1 MRLVVS
7 IICAF
12 ATVLPVLSQ
21 EPADTVV
28 SDSVKVSHTVKPRAW
43 LAAIEN
49 LGVTGLIVGYNNSV
63 LSSSPFSKITFK
75 SMKRN
80 ATEFE
85 WWWDEDYMYTNTIE
99 HPYHGAI
106 YYLTARENGLGTG
119 TSALFSLGSSLVW
132 ELFGES
138 ELPSYNDMVTTPI
151 GGVTIG
157 EPLHRISSAIV
168 DDRACG
174 LERVGREVLAFVVNP
189 MCGLNRLLRG
199 DSWRV
204 RGGRRPQHLMTTS
217 LAAGYRYLVVREQP
231 NVASAYLHWNTTYG
245 DIMGA
250 EGNGLF
256 DYFDLGFTAAVGS
269 HQTMLNYTRVTSQL
283 WCSESIRQKDK
294 TAARGDRQKY
304 IEHNWGFYNHFYHVY
319 AEPDYATGDYRK
331 FRNCVGYS
339 EVGAVGP
346 GVAYRK
352 VTPRL
357 RWEQQFY
364 LNGILMGATPMKLVD
379 RVHPKV
385 GYSWGSGYGAKVY
398 SRLQA
403 GRWLRLSLDAGYSQ
417 LFTWIGYAC
426 RDATDLKKVRKADI
440 QGEAGNAL
448 TLVAEPSLELWPCR
462 RVGVEM
468 RGRYVWH
475 KFNYLYHQHTT
486 LDYADILAGLVVKL

>member
-7 IICAF
+7 IIAF

-28 SDSVKVSHTVKPRAW
+28 SDSVVVSHTVKPRAW
-43 LAAIEN
+43 LAGIETV
-49 LGVTGLIVGYNNSV
+49 GVTGLLMSYNNSF

-75 SMKRN
+75 SMERN
-80 ATEFE
+80 LKEFK
-85 WWWDEDYMYTNTIE
+85 WWWDEDYMYTNTVE

-106 YYLTARENGLGTG
+106 YYLTARENGQGMG
-119 TSALFSLGSSLVW
+119 TSALFSVGGSLIW
-132 ELFGES
+132 ELFGEA
-138 ELPSYNDMVTTPI
+138 EKPSYNDMVTTPI
-151 GGVTIG
+151 GGVTLG
-157 EPLHRISSAIV
+157 EPLHRISNAIV
-168 DDRACG
+168 DDRARG

-189 MCGLNRLLRG
+189 MGGLNRLLRG

-204 RGGRRPQHLMTTS
+204 RGGRKQQHLMTTN
-217 LAAGYRYLVVREQP
+217 LAAGYRYLAVREQP
-231 NVASAYLHWNTTYG
+231 NVVSAYLHWNTTYG
-245 DIMGA
+245 DFMGA

-256 DYFDLGFTAAVGS
+256 DYFDLSFTAAIGS

-283 WCSESIRQKDK
+283 WCSDAS
-294 TAARGDRQKY
+294 RGTRDVER
-304 IEHNWGFYNHFYHVY
+304 NWGFYNHFYHVY

-331 FRNCVGYS
+331 YRNCIGYS

-346 GVAYRK
+346 GLAYRK

-357 RWEQQFY
+357 RWEQQFFV
-364 LNGILMGATPMKLVD
+364 NGILMGATPMKLVD
-379 RVHPKV
+379 REHPKV
-385 GYSWGSGYGAKVY
+385 GYTWGSGYGAKVY
-398 SRLQA
+398 SRLQS

-426 RDATDLKKVRKADI
+426 KDATDLKKVRKADI

-448 TLVAEPSLELWPCR
+448 TIIAEPSVELWPCR
-462 RVGVEM
+462 RVGFEA

-486 LDYADILAGLVVKL
+486 LDYADFLAGLVVRL